1 MVGFPDLDRFGFQV
15 LDRRVFMDLV
25 LVLAFMD
32 LAGFSGLEYGTDFQ
46 TIGCWFF

>member
-25 LVLAFMD
+25 LVFMD